1 MPAAVL
7 EVCSFGIQTSL
18 IAERVGAKRVELCD
32 NPIEGGTTPSYGA
45 IRQVREK
52 LSIAVYPI
60 IRPRSM
66 NYYYDADEFAM
77 MLHDVRMCKELGC
90 DGISVGVQLITG
102 QVDTDRMKRLVE
114 VAYPMG
120 VTSNRV
126 IDAAPDPFE
135 ALEALIDAGCERVL
149 TSGQA
154 ATAPEGKDVLKKLVE
169 QAAGRI
175 SIMPGAGVKSANVKA
190 LLEYTGAYECHTS
203 ARIEWPN
210 TVQYQNPQITDAG
223 SMFVADEAELKKVLS
238 EIQLLNS

>member
-1 MPAAVL
+1 MPANVL

-45 IRQVREK
+45 IRLVREK
-52 LSIAVYPI
+52 INIELYPI

-102 QVDTDRMKRLVE
+102 HVDTNRMKQLVE
-114 VAYPMG
+114 AAYPMG

-126 IDAAPDPFE
+126 IDAAPDPYE
-135 ALEALIDAGCERVL
+135 ALEALIEAGCERVL

-154 ATAPEGKDVLKKLVE
+154 ATAPAGKEVLKKLVE

-175 SIMPGAGVKSANVKA
+175 SIMPGAGVKSDNVKE
-190 LLEYTGAYECHTS
+190 LLQYTGAYECHTS
-203 ARIEWPN
+203 ARIAWPN
-210 TVQYQNPQITDAG
+210 NVAYQNPQITDAG
-223 SMFVADEAELKKVLS
+223 SMYVADEVELRKIIAAIV
-238 EIQLLNS
+238 